1 MNLKAPSFYVNGKR
15 TARQTKAAAA
25 ICNFDERKLQ
35 VKYQISLPVF
45 QGPFDLLF
53 HLIEKAEVDIYEISI
68 AEITAQYLQA
78 LQTMRELNLEIAS
91 EFLLMAA
98 TLLRL
103 KSKKLL
109 PAAVDEDDD
118 ETEEEIISIN
128 SREELIEKLVEY
140 RFYRQV
146 AGELRSFEQKQKRVF
161 VRSLSGEK
169 IVLVNPEDEAS
180 ISGVPL
186 PALLQA
192 LERVLAEK
200 EREPQ
205 DLSPEAFSVQDKM
218 KEIMAALQKKQSGVD
233 FFALFPPGAALSEI
247 ITIFVALLELVRLKK
262 VAVWQSEP
270 LSRQIFVSRL

>member
-1 MNLKAPSFYVNGKR
+1 
-15 TARQTKAAAA
+15 
-25 ICNFDERKLQ
+25 
-35 VKYQISLPVF
+35 
-45 QGPFDLLF
+45 
-53 HLIEKAEVDIYEISI
+53 
-68 AEITAQYLQA
+68 
-78 LQTMRELNLEIAS
+78 
-91 EFLLMAA
+91 MAA

-146 AGELRSFEQKQKRVF
+146 AGNCEFEQEQKRVF
-161 VRSLSGEK
+161 VRSLSGKK

-180 ISGVPL
+180 ISGVPCL
-186 PALLQA
+186 AAA
-192 LERVLAEK
+192 LESACG

-247 ITIFVALLELVRLKK
+247 VTIFVALLELVRLKK